1 MNLKEIQRLPTTL
14 ENIQYILKYK
24 KCVEI
29 GDTDTADNYFRT
41 MVQSYPGTV

>member
-1 MNLKEIQRLPTTL
+1 MAQAKIAKTTL
-14 ENIQYILKYK
+14 ENIQYMLKYK
-24 KCVEI
+24 NCCEI